1 MGPQATTVWIDDPNL
16 VFRRGL
22 VSCLGSEGLSVAG
35 ESAAFAP
42 APELDGVAVLL
53 FDIEASGMQPA
64 VEVTRGTATRLVGMV
79 RAPSE
84 EALFHA
90 VQAGLAGFLVRGD
103 LTARGLATCLTAVAS
118 GHSSLPP
125 DLTANLLAEMDR
137 RGKGQAAAP
146 MPLARRELEVLRLL
160 AEGGD
165 TRAIATELNY
175 SERTVKNIVHDVLM
189 KTNCKTRAQAV
200 ALATRQGFI

>member
-1 MGPQATTVWIDDPNL
+1 MRPPATTVWIDDPNL

-22 VSCLGSEGLSVAG
+22 VSCLGTEGLSVAG
-35 ESAAFAP
+35 ESAGFAP
-42 APELDGVAVLL
+42 EPELDGVAVLL
-53 FDIEASGMQPA
+53 FDIEASGVLPA
-64 VEVTRGTATRLVGMV
+64 IEVTRGTATRLVGMA

-84 EALFHA
+84 EALFRA

-103 LTARGLATCLTAVAS
+103 LTPRSLAACLTAVAS

-137 RGKGQAAAP
+137 RSTGQDP
-146 MPLARRELEVLRLL
+146 VPLTGRELEVLRLL

-200 ALATRQGFI
+200 AMATRQGFI